1 MRKTTILALAFL
13 FAAAAFTGVVAD
25 EPPRGPE
32 EDLWGMGG
40 GGPPGRGG
48 HRGFMRSPMFGTPV
62 TEAEEQEALAFAE
75 TMHPGGVDW
84 LDRLKTRS
92 PDRYNMVIRSILF
105 KRAQLNELRSVDSL
119 AYNREVRSM
128 QLWGEIRSHV
138 RRYRRA
144 TDEDARTAIR
154 TALVPLVDELFELR
168 ESDKRNEIER
178 LARELERL
186 RSVVA
191 QRRANKADIVRRKVD
206 ELLGEVEEME
216 W

>member
-1 MRKTTILALAFL
+1 MRKTIIALLALL
-13 FAAAAFTGVVAD
+13 FAAVTFTGVVAD
-25 EPPRGPE
+25 EPPRSPD
-32 EDLWGMGG
+32 EDMWGMG

-48 HRGFMRSPMFGTPV
+48 HRGFMRSPVFDTPV

-84 LDRLKTRS
+84 LSRLKTRS
-92 PDRYNMVIRSILF
+92 PERYNMVIRAMLF

-144 TDEDARTAIR
+144 ADDDARSAIR
-154 TALVPLVDELFELR
+154 SELMPLVDELFELR